1 MAEKMGQVCLRELTI
16 ESCWSRVWG
25 RRVVIRT
32 LTVTVGSPQ
41 SVSLL
46 LVPHR
51 KGMIFGM
58 LVPNGHTIRNVVQNS
73 DKGKDV
79 GVIET

>member
-1 MAEKMGQVCLRELTI
+1 M
-16 ESCWSRVWG
+16 
-25 RRVVIRT
+25 
-32 LTVTVGSPQ
+32 
-41 SVSLL
+41 SLL